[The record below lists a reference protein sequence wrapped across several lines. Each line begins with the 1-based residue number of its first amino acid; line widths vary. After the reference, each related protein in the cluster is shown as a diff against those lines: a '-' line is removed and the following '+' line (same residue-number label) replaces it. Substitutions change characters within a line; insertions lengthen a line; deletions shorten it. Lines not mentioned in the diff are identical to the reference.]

1 MRFRKGGGRT
11 KKVDWRWKGRKL
23 EEMKEFKYLGY
34 TLQKNGG
41 QEAHVRERGRRAA
54 VMREVWGIG
63 KRLWGKD
70 WKRRMRLFDTLV
82 WTVMG
87 YGAEVWDWKERREIE
102 GVHERYMKWTL
113 GLNWRT
119 PGYMVL

>member
-1 MRFRKGGGRT
+1 
-11 KKVDWRWKGRKL
+11 
-23 EEMKEFKYLGY
+23 
-34 TLQKNGG
+34 
-41 QEAHVRERGRRAA
+41 
-54 VMREVWGIG
+54 MREVWGIG

-70 WKRRMRLFDTLV
+70 WKRRMWLFDTLV

-87 YGAEVWDWKERREIE
+87 YGAEVWGWKERREIE

-119 PGYMVL
+119 PGYMVREEIGREMMRGRAGKRAWNFEKRLEEGKGGEKAKKCWEEMKGRWSKGKIVGDGN